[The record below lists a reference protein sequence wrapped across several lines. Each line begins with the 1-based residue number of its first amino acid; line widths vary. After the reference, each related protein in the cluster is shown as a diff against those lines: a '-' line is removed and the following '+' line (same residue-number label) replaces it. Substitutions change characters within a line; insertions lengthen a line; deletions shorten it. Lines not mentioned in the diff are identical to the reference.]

1 MLRMIVYT
9 LGFIL
14 LYRLIVNFIL
24 PVFRMSKL
32 ASERVR
38 QMQDQMNN
46 MQQQSNQYNGHQQT
60 SQRIKE
66 GDYIDYEEVK

>member
-24 PVFRMSKL
+24 PVFRITKL
-32 ASERVR
+32 ANERVR
-38 QMQDQMNN
+38 QMHDQMNN
-46 MQQQSNQYNGHQQT
+46 MQQSNQHNNHQHA

>member
-24 PVFRMSKL
+24 PVFRMTKL
-32 ASERVR
+32 ANERVR

-46 MQQQSNQYNGHQQT
+46 MQQSNQYNNNHHQA